1 MVCFADSEYVFRHD
15 AFSVISMQEIP
26 LDGDA
31 IVWSPRMKR
40 LCGSVYSLCPLLF
53 LCFVFLFVIVCKQ
66 GDIKAMPYR
75 KLKQHEEYIIEDNI
89 AYGCMHAEYTDAEIE
104 LYEKQAR
111 QEWKDLKNKLRDNPE
126 LLLTLDK
133 TTERYV
139 PYIEDSNTILLLT
152 Q

>member
-1 MVCFADSEYVFRHD
+1 MNTNGGLPKTVNVRDE
-15 AFSVISMQEIP
+15 
-26 LDGDA
+26 
-31 IVWSPRMKR
+31 
-40 LCGSVYSLCPLLF
+40 
-53 LCFVFLFVIVCKQ
+53 Q

-75 KLKQHEEYIIEDNI
+75 ELKQHEEYIIEDNI
-89 AYGCMHAEYTDAEIE
+89 AYGCMHEEYTDAEIE

-133 TTERYV
+133 TTERYI
-139 PYIEDSNTILLLT
+139 PYIEDSNTIPLLT